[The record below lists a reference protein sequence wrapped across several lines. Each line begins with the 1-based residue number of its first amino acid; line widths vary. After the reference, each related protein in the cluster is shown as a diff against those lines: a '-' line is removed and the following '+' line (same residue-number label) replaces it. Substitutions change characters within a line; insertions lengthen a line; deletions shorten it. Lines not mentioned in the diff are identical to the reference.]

1 MEKNHNVK
9 GIRIVGE
16 QMKKRNPVAKSLR
29 TPKFKQKIVKNKKHY
44 NRKKDFS
51 LTTDINKLHHH
62 FEIYE

>member
-1 MEKNHNVK
+1 
-9 GIRIVGE
+9 
-16 QMKKRNPVAKSLR
+16 MKKRNPVAKSLR

-51 LTTDINKLHHH
+51 LTPDINKLHHH